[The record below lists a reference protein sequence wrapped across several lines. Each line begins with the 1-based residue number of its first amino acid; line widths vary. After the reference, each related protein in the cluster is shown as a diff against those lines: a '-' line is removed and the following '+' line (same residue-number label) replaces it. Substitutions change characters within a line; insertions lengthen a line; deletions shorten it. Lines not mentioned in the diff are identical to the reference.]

1 MPKSKSSRV
10 VLQVRLL
17 VHRSDGAI
25 EDRTHDQCGG
35 LPSVTSDASV
45 AVDVVKACE
54 NRLRLLKAAVQGRRH
69 IAAELVQT
77 MIDDLLVDLEH
88 HAMMPTFV
96 RNLAD
101 LLNSAELLPP
111 LPNEGQQSS
120 LKIVRKPVLVS

>member
-54 NRLRLLKAAVQGRRH
+54 NRLRLLKAAVQGRKH

-88 HAMMPTFV
+88 HAIMPTFV

-111 LPNEGQQSS
+111 LPTEGQQSS
-120 LKIVRKPVLVS
+120 LKIVPRPVLVS

>member
-54 NRLRLLKAAVQGRRH
+54 NRLRLLKAAVQGRKH
-69 IAAELVQT
+69 IAAELV
-77 MIDDLLVDLEH
+77 
-88 HAMMPTFV
+88 
-96 RNLAD
+96 
-101 LLNSAELLPP
+101 
-111 LPNEGQQSS
+111 
-120 LKIVRKPVLVS
+120 